1 MGRTIRI
8 GRATFGGIAV
18 IVLLVGVLGWNI
30 YQLNAQPKMGFVKGT
45 ELFEGFKGKKEL
57 EAKFTKSEADQQSM
71 LDTLTLE
78 IADLTNQLTERPNNK
93 DLQAQKGQKQQLHRE
108 LQQRFSQKN
117 MAQNQQYSE
126 SIWKQINQYTLE
138 YGKQNGY
145 DYIFGATGN
154 GSLMYA
160 KDAKDITKEVL
171 KFINKKYE
179 GL

>member
-1 MGRTIRI
+1 MGRRTSRRTI
-8 GRATFGGIAV
+8 GGIVGIILV
-18 IVLLVGVLGWNI
+18 IGLIGMNI
-30 YQLNAQPKMGFVKGT
+30 YSLTSQPKMGYVKGT
-45 ELFEGFKGKKEL
+45 ELFEDFKGKKEL

-78 IADLTNQLTERPNNK
+78 IADLTNQLTEQPNDEALK
-93 DLQAQKGQKQQLHRE
+93 KKKSQKEQLFLE
-108 LQQRFSQKN
+108 LQQRFTQKN
-117 MAQNQQYSE
+117 VTQNQQYSE
-126 SIWKQINQYTLE
+126 AIWKQINQYTLE

-160 KDAKDITKEVL
+160 KDAQDITKEVL